1 MKLLIVRPSALGDTL
16 MLMPAIAQLTGSVEI
31 VLVGRS
37 PGIDIISPY
46 VTHSMDYE
54 RSGWH
59 RLFLE
64 DPDVDQALSVPEAD
78 CAVAFL
84 SDPDGNVN
92 RNLKSHLPAASI
104 HFFPAF
110 PPEEAHLHVALYLA
124 QCLKRAGLP
133 IDPDKSLE
141 DATRRPLLR
150 RRYETIQKNKMVFH
164 PGSGGKGK
172 NHPPDFWLELIRVL
186 NNHLPSPPF
195 FKGGQGLPAIAS
207 QLAQARRAGGFIL
220 LGPAEQELRLF
231 FTKNLRIEGIEVL
244 FAPEL
249 EQLQSILS
257 QAPLYVGHDS
267 GITHLAAMLGT
278 PTIALFKNSP
288 VHQWRPLGPAVRVI
302 ENEENRRA
310 LLVKTLEEVGEL
322 IGKKHPSSR
331 FPAK

>member
-1 MKLLIVRPSALGDTL
+1 MAPERGPNPAMKLLIIRPSALGDTL
-16 MLMPAIAQLTGSVEI
+16 MLMPAIAQLRGSVEI
-31 VLVGRS
+31 LLVGRS

-46 VTHSMDYE
+46 ITQSIDYE

-64 DPDVDQALSVPEAD
+64 DLDGDQTFSLPDAD

-84 SDPDGNVN
+84 SDPNGNVN
-92 RNLKSHLPAASI
+92 RNLKSHLPETLI

-110 PPEEAHLHVALYLA
+110 PPGEADLHVALYLA
-124 QCLKRAGLP
+124 QSLKRAGLP
-133 IDPDKSLE
+133 IDPEKSLE
-141 DATRRPLLR
+141 DATKRPLLKGE
-150 RRYETIQKNKMVFH
+150 YQAIQKNRIVFH

-172 NHPPDFWLELIRVL
+172 NHPPDFWVALIHVL
-186 NNHLPSPPF
+186 NNHLLSPPF
-195 FKGGQGLPAIAS
+195 FEGGQ
-207 QLAQARRAGGFIL
+207 GGFIL
-220 LGPAEQELRLF
+220 LGPAEEELRPF
-231 FTKNLRIEGIEVL
+231 FTRNLRVEGMEIL

-249 EQLQSILS
+249 EQLQSVLS

-288 VHQWRPLGPAVRVI
+288 VHQWRPLGPAVRVL
-302 ENEENRRA
+302 ENEEN
-310 LLVKTLEEVGEL
+310 GETL
-322 IGKKHPSSR
+322 IGKVLEEAGRFIGTPYMSST